1 MSDLQL
7 QAIAA
12 GIIRC
17 RDATIRNDSAGIP
30 KESHHF
36 SVGSMSNTHLRE
48 PVYGKLKHS
57 PKKLDKKRK
66 IRDNKY

>member
-30 KESHHF
+30 KESHACTPQA
-36 SVGSMSNTHLRE
+36 STPMSTPRQAGILTQA
-48 PVYGKLKHS
+48 G
-57 PKKLDKKRK
+57 
-66 IRDNKY
+66 